1 MFASLDAIR
10 DPNLHTL
17 PPPPLPGFPTTPTA
31 ARVVVMDS
39 PSIMVPS
46 TTPGHMASNS
56 YTNGY
61 TSPDDAQM
69 ESSSAPSPASQS
81 DASDASDAHEPITNG
96 VSSDEDAPGEEY
108 DEDDAVAQATD
119 SSDDDVDAEGE
130 PDGDYDS
137 ETPPPE
143 RAPSSRGRSSTSQ
156 ESRRAPKRKA
166 SPADDFAAHPELYG
180 LRRSGRARPTRRV
193 VDSSDE
199 DDNSD
204 SDPPVNK
211 RRRPNSRKASNQPTP
226 AYQSYQSED
235 SNSESDGYVGAR
247 RNVPTKKERH
257 RRQLIAEGQ
266 LPPSHAEVRFSSRRT
281 KQVANYNEDESDN
294 FEASEDD
301 MTPNYWAAA
310 PEETGPAI
318 DRVLD
323 YRAKDGIELDPYEVN
338 KKDFEYLIK
347 WQDQAHYHSTWEE
360 YETIASY
367 KGYRKVDNFFK
378 TTIIPAMYIYSRKDQ
393 EPEEYEQH
401 VVAREAERETLKDFN
416 VVERV
421 IDRRHGDEG
430 EELFVKWKG
439 LTYDMCTWESKTLV
453 SEFAQEQIDRFSD
466 RLRQGPITKPKET
479 KGSAR
484 QFIKL
489 SPQPTWIKKK
499 ELALR
504 PFQVQGVNFLA
515 HNWCKRQNVILA
527 DEMGLGKTVQTVTF
541 ISWLIEVQKHKG
553 PFICVVPLSTMPA
566 WADTF
571 NNWSPDVNYVIYTGR
586 EDARKVIRDKE
597 LLVGGNVRQVKF
609 NVLITTY
616 EYVLADSAFL
626 SQIEW
631 QFLAVDEAH
640 RLKNRESQ
648 LYEKLLLF
656 KAPSRLLITGTPIQN
671 TLGELSALMD
681 FLMPG
686 ELSIDEDVD
695 MASEDASRKL
705 AELSDAIQPYMI
717 RRTKEKVEDDLPPKS
732 EKILRVELSDIQLE
746 YYKNI
751 LTRNYEAL
759 NEGGSGQKQ
768 SLLNIVMEL
777 KKASNHA
784 MLFPN
789 AEAKILGINAPKDEQ
804 LKALIT
810 TSGKMMLL
818 DRLLSKLKADGHR
831 VLIFSQMVHMLD
843 ILTDY
848 MKLRNYQY
856 QRLDGTVPA
865 AERRVAIE
873 HFNAPGSED
882 YVFLLST
889 RAGGLGINLMT
900 ADTVVLFDS
909 DWNPQADLQ
918 AMARAHR
925 IGQQKPVSVYRL
937 VSKDTIEEEILE
949 RARNKR
955 MLEFITIQRGVTDRQ
970 QKEINDKINRAVEQP
985 TSADDINNI
994 LKRRGQKMFEQS
1006 GNQKKLEELDIDSV
1020 LENAEEHK
1028 TEQAAGLTSDGGAEF
1043 LKNFEYTDVKI
1054 DLEWDEIIPK
1064 DELEVVKAG
1073 IQQRKDEEETRK
1085 LLEESAPRK
1094 RKAAN
1099 DNDRSQ
1105 RAAKKRAR
1113 EATRNIDIDDD
1124 ALSDDEEESVDR
1136 RRNLDPKRPLDTKE
1150 LRMLV
1155 RAYER
1160 YGSFQDRGDEI
1171 IRDARLVGRDA
1182 DIVKSALDEVIN
1194 LCRQKVKE
1202 ERDRLRSLETD
1213 ESRAITKKDKKAI
1226 LFDHQGVKK
1235 INAETILDRPVE
1247 MQILKQAVEEM
1258 PDWRSFRVLGALKG
1272 AAYTCE
1278 WKAREDGM
1286 LMVGILRHGYG
1297 AWVAIRDDLEL
1308 GMSDKL
1314 FLEEQRVDKKE
1325 ERNKGDEKGAKS
1337 PGAVHLVRRANYL
1350 FTVLKD
1356 SRSTDPA
1363 IRRRMENH
1371 HRNNKKNHLDTAR
1384 QAEQGPSSSA
1394 SPRPAGQARKVNA
1407 RDSEK
1412 RSHRNSESRRSERP
1426 ESRQR
1431 DHDSPDRRHRQSDN
1445 YRPSDSHRKDK
1456 QSSSHRRDKPSDGHR
1471 KDHRGSRKSIDRR
1484 PHLEHSSTPEAHRK
1498 TSGDVDK
1505 SRSKTDLPR
1514 PKEDLQSAQ
1523 SHAHRRSADLTPVV
1537 VKEQTPSKEKKTDEF
1552 LERKLRPVRDN
1563 LSRLKKATSKN
1574 YPAKETLI
1582 KVLKVE
1588 LLAIGNY
1595 IRQETRGNPEL
1606 EDRICYIVVTYWPRA
1621 GVTLSQVKGMYTKML
1636 AGETAA
1642 RKQPAQAESAKL
1654 TSAETNGE
1662 KSNTISNG
1670 QGSPPAL
1677 SKIESNGA

>member
-1 MFASLDAIR
+1 
-10 DPNLHTL
+10 
-17 PPPPLPGFPTTPTA
+17 
-31 ARVVVMDS
+31 
-39 PSIMVPS
+39 MVPS
-46 TTPGHMASNS
+46 TALGHMASNS
-56 YTNGY
+56 FTNGHA
-61 TSPDDAQM
+61 SPDSPQS
-69 ESSSAPSPASQS
+69 ESSRAPSPPSES
-81 DASDASDAHEPITNG
+81 DASDASDAHQPITNG

-108 DEDDAVAQATD
+108 DEDDAIAQATD
-119 SSDDDVDAEGE
+119 SSDDVDAEGE

-143 RAPSSRGRSSTSQ
+143 PAVSSRGRSSTSQ

-166 SPADDFAAHPELYG
+166 SPVDDFAAHPELYG

-199 DDNSD
+199 DDASD
-204 SDPPVNK
+204 SDPPATK
-211 RRRPNSRKASNQPTP
+211 RRRTASRKTSKQPTP
-226 AYQSYQSED
+226 VYQSYQSAD
-235 SNSESDGYVGAR
+235 SDSESDGYVGAR
-247 RNVPTKKERH
+247 RNVPTKKERQ

-281 KQVANYNEDESDN
+281 KQVTNYNEDESDM

-323 YRAKDGIELDPYEVN
+323 YRAKDDIELDPYSVT
-338 KKDFEYLIK
+338 KKDFDYLIK
-347 WQDQAHYHSTWEE
+347 WQDKAHYHSTWEG
-360 YETIASY
+360 YETIASC
-367 KGYRKVDNFFK
+367 KGYRKLDNFFK
-378 TTIIPAMYIYSRKDQ
+378 TIVIPAVHVYSRKEQ
-393 EPEEYEQH
+393 EPEEFEQH
-401 VVAREAERETLKDFN
+401 MVAREAEREALKDFN

-421 IDRRHGDEG
+421 IDLRDGDDG
-430 EELFVKWKG
+430 EEYYVKWKG
-439 LTYDMCTWESKTLV
+439 LTYDNCTWESKDLIT
-453 SEFAQEQIDRFSD
+453 EIAQGSIDKFGD
-466 RLRQGPITKPKET
+466 RLQKGPITKPKET
-479 KGSAR
+479 KNQAR
-484 QFIKL
+484 QFLKL
-489 SPQPTWIKKK
+489 AAKPAWIPGNY
-499 ELALR
+499 ELR

-527 DEMGLGKTVQTVTF
+527 DEMGLGKTVQTVSF

-553 PFICVVPLSTMPA
+553 PFVCVVPLSTMPA

-571 NNWSPDVNYVIYTGR
+571 NNWSPEVNYVIYTGR
-586 EDARKVIRDKE
+586 EEARKVIRDKE
-597 LLVGGNVRQVKF
+597 LLVDGNVRQVKF

-616 EYVLADSAFL
+616 EYVLADWQFL
-626 SQIEW
+626 SQIDW

-648 LYEKLLLF
+648 LYEKLLAF
-656 KAPSRLLITGTPIQN
+656 NAPSRLLITGTPIQN

-686 ELSIDEDVD
+686 QLTIDEDVD

-705 AELSDAIQPYMI
+705 AELSEAIQPYMI
-717 RRTKEKVEDDLPPKS
+717 RRTKEKVEDDLPPKT

-789 AEAKILGINAPKDEQ
+789 AEAKILGPNAPKDEQ

-873 HFNAPGSED
+873 HFNAPDSED

-970 QKEINDKINRAVEQP
+970 QKEFTDKLNRAVEQP
-985 TSADDINNI
+985 NSADDINNI

-1054 DLEWDEIIPK
+1054 DLEWDDIIPK
-1064 DELEVVKAG
+1064 DELEAVKAD
-1073 IQQRKDEEETRK
+1073 IQQRKEEEETRK
-1085 LLEESAPRK
+1085 LLEENAPRK

-1099 DNDRSQ
+1099 DSDRSQ

-1113 EATRNIDIDDD
+1113 EATRHIELDDDD
-1124 ALSDDEEESVDR
+1124 ALSEEENVDR

-1150 LRMLV
+1150 LRMLLK
-1155 RAYER
+1155 AYER
-1160 YGSFQDRGDEI
+1160 YGSFDERGDEI
-1171 IRDARLVGRDA
+1171 IRDARLVNRDREV
-1182 DIVKSALDEVIN
+1182 VKSSLDEVIA
-1194 LCRQKVKE
+1194 LCHQKVKE
-1202 ERDRLRSLETD
+1202 ERDRLKNLET
-1213 ESRAITKKDKKAI
+1213 EANRSITKKDKKAV
-1226 LFDHQGVKK
+1226 LFDHRGVKK
-1235 INAETILDRPVE
+1235 INAETILDRPNE
-1247 MQILKQAVEEM
+1247 MQVLKQAVAEM
-1258 PDWRSFRVLGALKG
+1258 SDWRGFRVLGAVKG
-1272 AAYTCE
+1272 TAYTSD
-1278 WKAREDGM
+1278 WRSREDGM
-1286 LMVGILRHGYG
+1286 LMVGIMRHGYG
-1297 AWVAIRDDLEL
+1297 AWVSIRDDPEL
-1308 GMSDKL
+1308 DLTDKI

-1325 ERNKGDEKGAKS
+1325 ERNKADDKNAKS

-1350 FTVLKD
+1350 FTVLREK
-1356 SRSTDPA
+1356 RGDPA
-1363 IRRRMENH
+1363 ARRRIENH
-1371 HRNNKKNHLDTAR
+1371 HRNNKKNHLDSAR
-1384 QAEQGPSSSA
+1384 SADQGPSSSA
-1394 SPRPAGQARKVNA
+1394 SPRPAGHARKL
-1407 RDSEK
+1407 EK
-1412 RSHRNSESRRSERP
+1412 RSHRNSESRQSERP
-1426 ESRQR
+1426 ESKQR
-1431 DHDSPDRRHRQSDN
+1431 DQDSPDHRPRHSDHH
-1445 YRPSDSHRKDK
+1445 RPSDA
-1456 QSSSHRRDKPSDGHR
+1456 HR
-1471 KDHRGSRKSIDRR
+1471 KDHRNGRKSIDRR
-1484 PHLEHSSTPEAHRK
+1484 SHLEQSSTPEIHRK
-1498 TSGDVDK
+1498 TSGDIEKSRLKDIEKSRSRDFEKPRPKDAEK
-1505 SRSKTDLPR
+1505 SRSKEEVSR
-1514 PKEDLQSAQ
+1514 PKESGQHSQNHAQ
-1523 SHAHRRSADLTPVV
+1523 NHTPRRSVDATP
-1537 VKEQTPSKEKKTDEF
+1537 TPSKEKKVDEF
-1552 LERKLRPVRDN
+1552 VERKLRPVRDN
-1563 LSRLKKATSKN
+1563 LSRLRKATSKN
-1574 YPAKETLI
+1574 YPVKETLVKI
-1582 KVLKVE
+1582 LKVE

-1606 EDRICYIVVTYWPRA
+1606 EERIWNYTVASYWPRP
-1621 GVTLSQVKGMYTKML
+1621 GVTVTQVKGMYSKML
-1636 AGETAA
+1636 SSETTA
-1642 RKQPAQAESAKL
+1642 RKQPNQ
-1654 TSAETNGE
+1654 TNGE
-1662 KSNTISNG
+1662 ESNATTNG
-1670 QGSPPAL
+1670 QGPLSLPPRPQ
-1677 SKIESNGA
+1677 SNGI